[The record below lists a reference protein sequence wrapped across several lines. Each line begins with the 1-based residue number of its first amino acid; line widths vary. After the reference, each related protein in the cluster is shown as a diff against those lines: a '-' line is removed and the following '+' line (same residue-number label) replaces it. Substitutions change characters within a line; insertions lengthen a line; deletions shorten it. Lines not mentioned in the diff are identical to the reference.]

1 MRLARLFSFVALIP
15 FTAITGYA
23 MWEVGYVGVLTNQL
37 ATSGGQ
43 QVLMDLVIACTFF
56 LIWMFQDAKKTGRN
70 PWGYL
75 AVTLVLASFGPLLY
89 FALWK
94 PEAEHDSP

>member
-1 MRLARLFSFVALIP
+1 MKIARVFSFVALIP
-15 FTAITGYA
+15 FTALTAYA
-23 MWEVGYVGVLTNQL
+23 LWEMGYVGVLSYQL

-43 QVLMDLVIACTFF
+43 QVLMDLTIACTFF

-75 AVTLVLASFGPLLY
+75 VVTLIAASFGPLLY
-89 FALWK
+89 FALSK
-94 PEAEHDSP
+94 AEAE